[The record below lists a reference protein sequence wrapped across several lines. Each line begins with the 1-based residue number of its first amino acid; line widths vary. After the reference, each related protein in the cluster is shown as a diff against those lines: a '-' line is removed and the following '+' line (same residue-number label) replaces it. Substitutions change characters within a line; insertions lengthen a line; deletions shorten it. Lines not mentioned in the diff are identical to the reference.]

1 LHQTNQQGRDM
12 IKKGI
17 HIVFLFFFCFQINSQ
32 SKSDSIALNFRL
44 EYNKLPFEVN
54 KKYISSKKDTLTV
67 ETFKCYIS
75 NIQIQYDDQSVF
87 TQKDSYHLLD
97 FDNPDSFQFHLT
109 KKNDKIISKVFF
121 NIGIDSLTN
130 TAGALAGDLDPIKGM
145 YWAWQSGYIN
155 MKIEG
160 KSSSCKTRKNE
171 FQFHIGGYLS
181 PYYAMRKVALTY
193 DKKATQIDIGI
204 DLYNFFANLN
214 LAKTNSVMIPGTLAM
229 ELADY
234 SKSLFFI
241 E

>member
-1 LHQTNQQGRDM
+1 M

-32 SKSDSIALNFRL
+32 SKSDSLALNFSL

-54 KKYISSKKDTLTV
+54 KKYVSSKNDTLTV
-67 ETFKCYIS
+67 ETFRCYITP
-75 NIQIQYDDQSVF
+75 IQIQYVDQSVF
-87 TQKDSYHLLD
+87 TEKNSYHLLD
-97 FDNPDSFQFHLT
+97 FDNPDSFKFYLT
-109 KKNDKIISKVFF
+109 KKNDKIISKVTF
-121 NIGIDSLTN
+121 NIGIDSLTS
-130 TAGALAGDLDPIKGM
+130 TSGAMAGDLDPIKGM

-181 PYYAMRKVALTY
+181 PHYAMRKVALTY
-193 DKKATQIDIGI
+193 DKKATQINIGI

-234 SKSLFFI
+234 SKSLFHI